1 MLVVSGRKP
10 GALRVIPPLR
20 RLSPDA
26 STGVQTVPVAKKKIL
41 SILGRRVF
49 SFRNDR
55 VILSKISVSR
65 MFGWCVDI
73 FYEENFGD
81 KR

>member
-26 STGVQTVPVAKKKIL
+26 STGVQTVPVAKKKYCL
-41 SILGRRVF
+41 SLAGVF
-49 SFRNDR
+49 F
-55 VILSKISVSR
+55 L
-65 MFGWCVDI
+65 FGMI
-73 FYEENFGD
+73 E
-81 KR
+81 